1 MGTPA
6 QTLGLGDTCTTSLR
20 LRTCRFATVEAATRV
35 AGSALTWQQ
44 PPAWQCA
51 KLLQVLF
58 RQARKNR
65 LVYLI
70 LAEYRLILPEAPGS
84 AGRPRNHPLV
94 IGLQRTTWKDRP

>member
-1 MGTPA
+1 M
-6 QTLGLGDTCTTSLR
+6 
-20 LRTCRFATVEAATRV
+20 
-35 AGSALTWQQ
+35 
-44 PPAWQCA
+44 A

-94 IGLQRTTWKDRP
+94 IGLQRTTWKDRLEIASLCQGGYHDKQSRRS